1 MLLLILDLPMA
12 RKVQLD
18 QMALLVLSV
27 LYLLLVQWAR

>member
-12 RKVQLD
+12 RKVQLG

-27 LYLLLVQWAR
+27 LYLLLVQWDR